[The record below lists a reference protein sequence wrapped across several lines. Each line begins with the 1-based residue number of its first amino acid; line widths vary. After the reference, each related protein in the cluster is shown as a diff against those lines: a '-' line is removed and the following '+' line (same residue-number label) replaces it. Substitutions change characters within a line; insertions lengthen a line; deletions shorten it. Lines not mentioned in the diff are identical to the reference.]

1 MKVLQTGHFGPIL
14 FREECIFRKE
24 IGLSDTIFMH
34 TKISKMRP
42 DASRWSIVHEFKNEE
57 DKLCAIITV
66 DGAWMDTTLRKI
78 ANPTPAIAVEA
89 MSSIPK
95 TADFIEL

>member
-1 MKVLQTGHFGPIL
+1 LDGHNP
-14 FREECIFRKE
+14 E
-24 IGLSDTIFMH
+24 
-34 TKISKMRP
+34 
-42 DASRWSIVHEFKNEE
+42 
-57 DKLCAIITV
+57 
-66 DGAWMDTTLRKI
+66 KI

>member
-1 MKVLQTGHFGPIL
+1 
-14 FREECIFRKE
+14 
-24 IGLSDTIFMH
+24 
-34 TKISKMRP
+34 
-42 DASRWSIVHEFKNEE
+42 
-57 DKLCAIITV
+57 
-66 DGAWMDTTLRKI
+66 MDTTLKI

>member
-1 MKVLQTGHFGPIL
+1 
-14 FREECIFRKE
+14 
-24 IGLSDTIFMH
+24 
-34 TKISKMRP
+34 
-42 DASRWSIVHEFKNEE
+42 
-57 DKLCAIITV
+57 
-66 DGAWMDTTLRKI
+66 MDNPEKI

>member
-1 MKVLQTGHFGPIL
+1 MYFQ
-14 FREECIFRKE
+14 KE

-42 DASRWSIVHEFKNEE
+42 DASRWSIVHEFKKE

-78 ANPTPAIAVEA
+78 ANQLQP
-89 MSSIPK
+89 
-95 TADFIEL
+95 